1 MSKIYNRAGIERVD
15 IDKRMTD
22 SFTIHDVRAFRNRTP
37 IGTRVRFETQ
47 EYVDNEA
54 GTSKKK
60 VTKHIEGE
68 ITGKFPQ
75 VVVLD
80 GKYTYTWK
88 DLMLNNVEIIEN

>member
-1 MSKIYNRAGIERVD
+1 MAINSWAN
-15 IDKRMTD
+15 IDDRKFKE

-37 IGTRVRFETQ
+37 IGTRVRFEVEDFVTG
-47 EYVDNEA
+47 DNG
-54 GTSKKK
+54 GTRK
-60 VTKHIEGE
+60 VTKHVEGE
-68 ITGKFPQ
+68 TTGKVPQ